1 MIFSMDKDR
10 VEWSLNS
17 RIRLIS
23 IFTDVGF
30 HSKGD
35 SQDKGK
41 TDAPLRSWWKPQPQY
56 RYHDPRDVV
65 KVADQSFETRFSESP
80 FRWKFHLSRIFM
92 AQNLK
97 FVGRKLVNAKN
108 IFSLDFYITSSGY
121 SDNLYDKYFVRNK
134 ERQSWFLIR
143 KSFISSRTSY

>member
-1 MIFSMDKDR
+1 MKSVNDISIAEINSGFQKINQMGGGGDGLEDQLLGMIFSMDKDR

-80 FRWKFHLSRIFM
+80 FR
-92 AQNLK
+92 
-97 FVGRKLVNAKN
+97 
-108 IFSLDFYITSSGY
+108 
-121 SDNLYDKYFVRNK
+121 
-134 ERQSWFLIR
+134 
-143 KSFISSRTSY
+143 

>member
-80 FRWKFHLSRIFM
+80 FR
-92 AQNLK
+92 
-97 FVGRKLVNAKN
+97 
-108 IFSLDFYITSSGY
+108 
-121 SDNLYDKYFVRNK
+121 
-134 ERQSWFLIR
+134 
-143 KSFISSRTSY
+143 